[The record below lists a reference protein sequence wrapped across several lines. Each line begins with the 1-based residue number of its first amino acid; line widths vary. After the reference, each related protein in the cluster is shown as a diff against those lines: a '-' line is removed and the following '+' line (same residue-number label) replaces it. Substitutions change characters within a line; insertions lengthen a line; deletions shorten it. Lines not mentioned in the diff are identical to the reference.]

1 MKKSDYIISIIIG
14 VIVSIFLVL
23 ILHTLRNE
31 LGIEHVQLQYIAL
44 LVFAL
49 VPAGVVLWVYVSSHI
64 GIRRPM
70 LFQLGKF
77 LPIGASNTAIDFGIM
92 NLLILISGI
101 DSGRWYS
108 VFVGVSFLGAV
119 VNSYVWNKFWTF
131 ESKETDGL
139 GRQFIK
145 FVMVASVGLLIKVS
159 VASFVVNIIGPIGD
173 VSTTL
178 WANIGAIVSLIVV
191 MLWNFTGYKFLVFK
205 K

>member
-1 MKKSDYIISIIIG
+1 MKKSDYMISIIIG
-14 VIVSIFLVL
+14 VIVSIFLVV

-49 VPAGVVLWVYVSSHI
+49 VPAGVALWVYVSSHI

-131 ESKETDGL
+131 DSRETDGL

>member
-1 MKKSDYIISIIIG
+1 MKKSDYMISIIIG
-14 VIVSIFLVL
+14 VIVSIFLVV

-131 ESKETDGL
+131 ESRETDGL

-159 VASFVVNIIGPIGD
+159 VASFVVNVIGPIGD